1 MAHSFHMSI
10 MVLIMCAYIVP
21 SNPSMSTNLHAS
33 CVLHVIMI
41 AKTIFYI
48 MLAHWLVTL
57 CTPCHLNFCRDDI
70 LTLAEV
76 TKLRLLLPGLKFVQF
91 ALKQRPLRVGGHW
104 MPYSPTLLVM
114 YTPCIKFLYV
124 HGCFKQN

>member
-10 MVLIMCAYIVP
+10 MVLIMCAYIVT

-48 MLAHWLVTL
+48 MLAHWLVTV
-57 CTPCHLNFCRDDI
+57 CTPWHLNFCRDDI

-76 TKLRLLLPGLKFVQF
+76 TKLRLLLLGLKLVHF
-91 ALKQRPLRVGGHW
+91 A
-104 MPYSPTLLVM
+104 
-114 YTPCIKFLYV
+114 
-124 HGCFKQN
+124 